1 MTIKRNTTDRTRE
14 KFEFDSSHPNFEYKD
29 PTKELKSA
37 KNKTRLRQRSA
48 MNVGILRR
56 EKTWNGWK
64 WKSIEN

>member
-14 KFEFDSSHPNFEYKD
+14 KFDSSHPNSEYKD
-29 PTKELKSA
+29 PMKELKRA

-64 WKSIEN
+64 SIEN